1 MMQLRRITDRVL
13 NEGSRVAESASAGL
27 SEARKQG
34 YEVARTAYHRGNDAA
49 RLAYDYAMNHR
60 KATTAV
66 VLGAGIAA
74 ALVWMINRNGGYPA
88 IRRKVLQRVRA
99 ASGTRSR
106 RRVSQAS
113 QSQ

>member
-27 SEARKQG
+27 SEARQKG
-34 YEVARTAYHRGNDAA
+34 YDVARTAYHRGNDAA
-49 RLAYDYAMNHR
+49 RMAYDYALNHR

-74 ALVWMINRNGGYPA
+74 ALVWMITRNGGYPA
-88 IRRKVLQRVRA
+88 IRRKVLERVRA
-99 ASGTRSR
+99 GTGTRTR

-113 QSQ
+113 H